1 MANYNDGACEDLDTF
16 SNIRYT
22 PAWYYKKW
30 PGFLNVESYK
40 ILANWDKGVRT
51 EEEWARDQGME
62 EGKLCEMQE
71 EEEVLLDIYT
81 DTEFDTKDQN
91 KKKRKQMT
99 VILEEGGTQPPYN

>member
-16 SNIRYT
+16 STIRYT

-40 ILANWDKGVRT
+40 ILAAWDKGVRT
-51 EEEWARDQGME
+51 EEEWMRDQGIE
-62 EGKLCEMQE
+62 EGKLCEMDE

-81 DTEFDTKDQN
+81 YNDDQN
-91 KKKRKQMT
+91 NKKRKQMT
-99 VILEEGGTQPPYN
+99 VILEEGGTQPPL

>member
-1 MANYNDGACEDLDTF
+1 MANYNDGVCEDLDTF

-40 ILANWDKGVRT
+40 ILAAWDKGVRT
-51 EEEWARDQGME
+51 EEEWLRDQGME
-62 EGKLCEMQE
+62 EGKGE
-71 EEEVLLDIYT
+71 EEEEFMLDTHT
-81 DTEFDTKDQN
+81 DTEFDREDQN

-99 VILEEGGTQPPYN
+99 VILEEGGTQPPL

>member
-51 EEEWARDQGME
+51 EEEWSRDQGME
-62 EGKLCEMQE
+62 EGKECEMDE
-71 EEEVLLDIYT
+71 EEGVLLDIYT
-81 DTEFDTKDQN
+81 DNDDQN

-99 VILEEGGTQPPYN
+99 VILEEGGEAQPPL

>member
-51 EEEWARDQGME
+51 EEEWMRDQGME
-62 EGKLCEMQE
+62 EGKSE
-71 EEEVLLDIYT
+71 EEEFMLDIYT

-99 VILEEGGTQPPYN
+99 VILEEGGAQPPL

>member
-51 EEEWARDQGME
+51 EEEWARDQGLE
-62 EGKLCEMQE
+62 EGKLCEME
-71 EEEVLLDIYT
+71 EDNE
-81 DTEFDTKDQN
+81 DQN

-99 VILEEGGTQPPYN
+99 VILEEGGAQPPL

>member
-1 MANYNDGACEDLDTF
+1 MANYNDGACEELDTF

-62 EGKLCEMQE
+62 EGKLCEME

-81 DTEFDTKDQN
+81 DNDDQN

-99 VILEEGGTQPPYN
+99 VILEEGGQQPPL

>member
-51 EEEWARDQGME
+51 EEEWSRDQGME
-62 EGKLCEMQE
+62 EGKLCEME
-71 EEEVLLDIYT
+71 EEEFML
-81 DTEFDTKDQN
+81 EDQN

-99 VILEEGGTQPPYN
+99 VILEEGAQPPL

>member
-30 PGFLNVESYK
+30 PGFLNVESYR
-40 ILANWDKGVRT
+40 ILAAWDKGVRT
-51 EEEWARDQGME
+51 EEEWLRDQGLE
-62 EGKLCEMQE
+62 EGKGE
-71 EEEVLLDIYT
+71 EEEFMLDIYT

-99 VILEEGGTQPPYN
+99 VILEEQPPL

>member
-51 EEEWARDQGME
+51 EEEWLRDRGME
-62 EGKLCEMQE
+62 EGKECEMDE

-81 DTEFDTKDQN
+81 DNDDQN

-99 VILEEGGTQPPYN
+99 VILEEGGEAQLPL

>member
-1 MANYNDGACEDLDTF
+1 MANYNDGACEDLETF

-40 ILANWDKGVRT
+40 ILSAWDKGVRT
-51 EEEWARDQGME
+51 EEEWDRDQGME
-62 EGKLCEMQE
+62 EGKGE
-71 EEEVLLDIYT
+71 EEFMLDIYT
-81 DTEFDTKDQN
+81 DTEFDNEEQN

-99 VILEEGGTQPPYN
+99 VILEEGGPQPPL

>member
-62 EGKLCEMQE
+62 EGKGE
-71 EEEVLLDIYT
+71 EEEDIMLDIYT
-81 DTEFDTKDQN
+81 DTVFDTKDQN

-99 VILEEGGTQPPYN
+99 VILEEGGTQPPL

>member
-22 PAWYYKKW
+22 PAWYYEKW

-40 ILANWDKGVRT
+40 ILAALDKGVRT
-51 EEEWARDQGME
+51 EEECLRDQGME
-62 EGKLCEMQE
+62 EGKECEMDE
-71 EEEVLLDIYT
+71 EEEVLLDIVA
-81 DTEFDTKDQN
+81 DNDDQN

-99 VILEEGGTQPPYN
+99 VILEEQPPL

>member
-1 MANYNDGACEDLDTF
+1 MANYNDGVCEDLDTF

-30 PGFLNVESYK
+30 PGFLNVESYR

-51 EEEWARDQGME
+51 EEEWLRDQGLE
-62 EGKLCEMQE
+62 EGKECEMEE

-99 VILEEGGTQPPYN
+99 VILEEGGAQPPL

>member
-1 MANYNDGACEDLDTF
+1 MANYNDGGCEDLDTF

-30 PGFLNVESYK
+30 PGFLSVESYK

-51 EEEWARDQGME
+51 EEEWLRDQGME
-62 EGKLCEMQE
+62 EGKECEKEE

-81 DTEFDTKDQN
+81 DNDDQN

-99 VILEEGGTQPPYN
+99 VILEEGGGTQPPL

>member
-22 PAWYYKKW
+22 PAWYYKKG

-51 EEEWARDQGME
+51 EEEWARDQGLE
-62 EGKLCEMQE
+62 EGKLCEMEE
-71 EEEVLLDIYT
+71 EEEVFLDIVA
-81 DTEFDTKDQN
+81 DNEDQN

-99 VILEEGGTQPPYN
+99 VILEEGGTQPPL

>member
-51 EEEWARDQGME
+51 EEEWLRDQGME
-62 EGKLCEMQE
+62 EGKECEMEE
-71 EEEVLLDIYT
+71 EEEVLLDIYA
-81 DTEFDTKDQN
+81 DNGDQN

-99 VILEEGGTQPPYN
+99 VILEEGGDTQPPL

>member
-62 EGKLCEMQE
+62 EGKLCEMEE

-81 DTEFDTKDQN
+81 DNDDQN

-99 VILEEGGTQPPYN
+99 VILEEGGEAQPPYN

>member
-62 EGKLCEMQE
+62 EGKGE
-71 EEEVLLDIYT
+71 EEFMLDVYT
-81 DTEFDTKDQN
+81 DTEFDIEEQN

-99 VILEEGGTQPPYN
+99 VILEEGGPQPPL

>member
-16 SNIRYT
+16 STIRYT

-62 EGKLCEMQE
+62 EGKGE
-71 EEEVLLDIYT
+71 EEEEFMLDIYT
-81 DTEFDTKDQN
+81 DTEFDREDQN

>member
-16 SNIRYT
+16 TNIRYT

-51 EEEWARDQGME
+51 EEEWLRDQGME
-62 EGKLCEMQE
+62 EGKGEGE
-71 EEEVLLDIYT
+71 EEFMLDIYT
-81 DTEFDTKDQN
+81 DTEFDREDQN

-99 VILEEGGTQPPYN
+99 VILEEGGPQPPL

>member
-1 MANYNDGACEDLDTF
+1 MANYNDGGCEDLDTF

-62 EGKLCEMQE
+62 EGKLCEMDEE
-71 EEEVLLDIYT
+71 EEEVFLDIVA
-81 DTEFDTKDQN
+81 DNEDQN

-99 VILEEGGTQPPYN
+99 VILEEGGQQPPL

>member
-40 ILANWDKGVRT
+40 ILAAWDKGVKT
-51 EEEWARDQGME
+51 EEEWLRDQGME
-62 EGKLCEMQE
+62 EGKEGEELQFMLDVDLDVDRE
-71 EEEVLLDIYT
+71 EE
-81 DTEFDTKDQN
+81 N

-99 VILEEGGTQPPYN
+99 VILEEQPPL

>member
-40 ILANWDKGVRT
+40 ILAAWDKGVRT
-51 EEEWARDQGME
+51 EEFMLE
-62 EGKLCEMQE
+62 
-71 EEEVLLDIYT
+71 IYT
-81 DTEFDTKDQN
+81 DTEFDRDDQN
-91 KKKRKQMT
+91 NKKRKQMT
-99 VILEEGGTQPPYN
+99 VILEEVGPQPFL

>member
-51 EEEWARDQGME
+51 EEEWARDQGLE
-62 EGKLCEMQE
+62 EGKGGE
-71 EEEVLLDIYT
+71 EEDFMLDIYT

-99 VILEEGGTQPPYN
+99 VILEEGGEAQPPL